1 MITNTIKQLVISGL
15 EVLNITSTDIQLE
28 HPAELSHGDYATN
41 VAMRYAKELDM
52 NPRALAET
60 LVADISQG
68 LPNTIT
74 SIEVAGPG
82 FINFR
87 LSDSF
92 FQNIR
97 SSIDEKFGRIDILEN
112 TKVLVEHSSPNLFK
126 AFHIGHV
133 MNNTIGESVYRLMT
147 MTHAQ
152 VIPISYPSDVSL
164 GIGKA
169 VWAFLQKGIPSFI
182 SLSTTLEKLNFLG
195 DCYVEGTKAYEENE
209 TTQKEIRQITQ
220 DIYNETPGDAWDAY
234 ILGKEI
240 NLDYFVTITQRLGSH
255 FDGFIF
261 ESEAGRRGIKTV
273 RDNVGKV
280 FQESDGAIIF
290 DGESR
295 GLHTRVFVNSEGNP
309 TYESKDIGLIELKF
323 EKYHPDISVIVT
335 DHEQSEY
342 FKVMLT
348 SAGEIHQEWKDK
360 TVHLTHGRM
369 QFKGEK
375 MSSRLGNVPLAI
387 DMLNTVREEV
397 IERLTDEQ
405 KKNETLIDQIAIGAL
420 KFAIIRVQA
429 GKNINFDPE
438 TSLSFEGDSG
448 PYLQYTHAR
457 CRSIVT
463 KAGDLLVVEPSS
475 YEINDVDRLLYR
487 FPEVV
492 EQAVTEYA
500 PHHVANYLLE
510 LARAFNSWYGNNQII
525 VNGDLEGTTARVLL
539 VEAVATVIKNGL
551 WILGIDAPDK
561 M

>member
-1 MITNTIKQLVISGL
+1 MITDTIKQLVAAAL
-15 EVLNITSTDIQLE
+15 EASNIANPDIQLE
-28 HPAELSHGDYATN
+28 HPADLSHGDYATN
-41 VAMRYAKELDM
+41 VAMRYAKERGM

-60 LVADISQG
+60 LSAYMSQHLPDTIVAV
-68 LPNTIT
+68 
-74 SIEVAGPG
+74 EVAGPG

-87 LSDSF
+87 LADSF
-92 FQNIR
+92 FQKMR
-97 SSIDEKFGRIDILEN
+97 SAVDETFGHIDALEN
-112 TKVLVEHSSPNLFK
+112 KKVLVEHSSPNLFK

-152 VIPISYPSDVSL
+152 VTPISYPSDVSL

-169 VWAFLQKGIPSFI
+169 VWAFLQKGTTAFEN
-182 SLSTTLEKLNFLG
+182 LSSTLEKLNFLG
-195 DCYVEGTKAYEENE
+195 DCYVVGTRAYEESE
-209 TTQKEIRQITQ
+209 TAQKEIRQITQ
-220 DIYNETPGDAWDAY
+220 DIYHQIPGAAWDAY
-234 ILGKEI
+234 MLGKNI
-240 NLDYFVTITQRLGSH
+240 NLDYFIMITQRLGSH

-261 ESEAGRRGIKTV
+261 ESEAGRRGIQTV
-273 RDNVGKV
+273 RNNVGKV

-309 TYESKDIGLIELKF
+309 TYEAKDIGLIELKF
-323 EKYHPDISVIVT
+323 ETYHPDISVIVT

-348 SAGEIHQEWKDK
+348 AAGEIHPAWKEK

-369 QFKGEK
+369 QFKGAK
-375 MSSRLGNVPLAI
+375 MSSRLGNVPLAVEI
-387 DMLNTVREEV
+387 LDTVREEV
-397 IERLTDEQ
+397 IERLTTQQ
-405 KKNETLIDQIAIGAL
+405 KSNETLIDQIAISAL

-457 CRSIVT
+457 CRSIIT
-463 KAGDLLVVEPSS
+463 KAGDLLAVEPSIC
-475 YEINDVDRLLYR
+475 EINDVDRLLYR
-487 FPEVV
+487 FPEVI
-492 EQAVTEYA
+492 EQAVAEYA

-510 LARAFNSWYGNNQII
+510 LARAFNSWYGNTQII
-525 VNGDLEGTTARVLL
+525 VEGDQEGTA
-539 VEAVATVIKNGL
+539 
-551 WILGIDAPDK
+551 
-561 M
+561 